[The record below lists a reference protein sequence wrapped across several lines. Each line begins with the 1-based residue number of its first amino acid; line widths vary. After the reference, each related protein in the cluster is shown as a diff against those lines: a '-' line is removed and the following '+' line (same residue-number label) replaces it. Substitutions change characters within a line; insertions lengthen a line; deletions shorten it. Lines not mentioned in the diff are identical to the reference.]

1 MCKNPVD
8 PSEIIKI
15 LDKFVS
21 TSENMDRKLL
31 FAQRKLEFLEE
42 FSDDCAL

>member
-8 PSEIIKI
+8 TTAIIGI
-15 LDKFVS
+15 MDDVIQTTEDSDK
-21 TSENMDRKLL
+21 KLL

-42 FSDDCAL
+42 FSDSCVE